1 VKHPASP
8 ASRGSEHGFT
18 LTELMAVVAI
28 LAIIAAIAI
37 PSLTRDDIEARFNKF
52 VKTFLGD
59 VQRAHMGAISSK
71 EDWLIKLTS
80 SSYEIQ
86 RMPGPTSLEKRP
98 APASVLIW
106 KGTNESSASW
116 NTGYTVPGATPDSG
130 TVTLKFRALGWMEV
144 DDGSGTF
151 LQQAATVFFGDK
163 NGNYKARVVV
173 FSATSAAQRFEGW

>member
-1 VKHPASP
+1 VKHPCGP

-59 VQRAHMGAISSK
+59 VQRAHMGAIASK
-71 EDWLIKLTS
+71 EDWLIRLNGT
-80 SSYEIQ
+80 SYELQ

-98 APASVLIW
+98 APASVFIATADSFNAAPW
-106 KGTNESSASW
+106 AS
-116 NTGYTVPGATPDSG
+116 YTVPTASTPIG
-130 TVTLKFRALGWMEV
+130 TPVTLRFRALGWMEV

-151 LQQAATVFFGDK
+151 LQQAASVFFRDK